1 MANEI
6 SNTPIPGQQPQTIPL
21 SKIHDLPGVFNPKPV
36 ESKLGSMI
44 LSIQNNGVMEPV
56 ILRDRG
62 DGQYQLL
69 SGYRRRV
76 ASERAGKKDIPAFVY
91 EMTMQEAIAYRK
103 AVKDN
108 PKAPIPGKLVDP
120 AKSRDGEKP
129 DMTEGKENGQMKI
142 GAVDGQDKPADKDKD
157 GEKPIEAV
165 KDADAANKDGKAK
178 DGKAPAAPSDK
189 EQVNAGKDKQP
200 DQPNAADK
208 GKDNEKPAEAVKD
221 ADAAVKDGKAK
232 DGEAPAALGDKEQTD
247 AGKDKK
253 PDQPDAADKDGEK
266 PAENKVEAE
275 HKPTVAE
282 LEAKAKAGEP
292 INLSELADAQK
303 REREA
308 AKDDPAADKGKDQK
322 QSNGRSRP
330 KSTLRPTDTEAEKL
344 KKGAAEK
351 EADAPALETAVKGSA
366 STAIKQ
372 VLEDRLDPPGKD
384 ALKSIPVPGDGES
397 IFVTL
402 HPAYLE
408 KSPLN
413 TFSVDTESENFKE
426 LCKSIELV
434 GIKDPVLA
442 RFNAEGKLEILSGQR
457 RHFAATTL
465 NRAVPTI
472 IQKID
477 DADAKILVADG
488 NLHRDKISSYDL
500 SRALRMKMEGMKQK
514 AGRRKKGYAAAE
526 LQSDAKLAQEMG
538 MSVPKLNRYIHLSE
552 AVKGV
557 CDLVDDGKLTIS
569 VASEIAYL
577 KKGTQESIMHLMDL
591 GYKPTNERIQR
602 IKRAENSGK
611 KPDEMMLRSILDDK
625 DIAPKQP
632 PQTPQQPSTETQ
644 QPSTATQAAPAVEVS
659 QPSSAPAPET
669 IPASPDV
676 STQTPGGMDAP
687 AHAEQPTTEQK
698 PETPTDGA
706 KPDNADDI
714 TKGPQ
719 ERPEETKI
727 VLKGDRLRKYFPDVN
742 MTPREIEESVYAALE
757 ERRQRQLR
765 QQQKPQLLK
774 R

>member
-1 MANEI
+1 MANET
-6 SNTPIPGQQPQTIPL
+6 SKTPTPGQQPQTIPL

-44 LSIQNNGVMEPV
+44 LSIQTSGVKEPV

-62 DGQYQLL
+62 DGEYQLL
-69 SGYRRRV
+69 SGYRRRR
-76 ASERAGKKDIPAFVY
+76 ASELAKKKDIPAFVY
-91 EMTMQEAIAYRK
+91 EMTMQEAIAYCK
-103 AVKDN
+103 AVKSN
-108 PKAPIPGKLVDP
+108 PNAPIPGKLVDP
-120 AKSRDGEKP
+120 AAKNKDAEKP
-129 DMTEGKENGQMKI
+129 T
-142 GAVDGQDKPADKDKD
+142 AD
-157 GEKPIEAV
+157 
-165 KDADAANKDGKAK
+165 KDGKAK
-178 DGKAPAAPSDK
+178 DAAPAVPGDK
-189 EQVNAGKDKQP
+189 AQNAAEGKDKPAQP
-200 DQPNAADK
+200 SADK
-208 GKDNEKPAEAVKD
+208 GKDGEKPDEEKPA
-221 ADAAVKDGKAK
+221 ADKDGKAK
-232 DGEAPAALGDKEQTD
+232 DAAPAVPGDKAQNAAE
-247 AGKDKK
+247 GKDK
-253 PDQPDAADKDGEK
+253 PAQPSADKGKDGEK
-266 PAENKVEAE
+266 PAEKKNEAE

-282 LEAKAKAGEP
+282 LEAKAKDGKP
-292 INLSELADAQK
+292 VNLSELAKAQE

-308 AKDDPAADKGKDQK
+308 
-322 QSNGRSRP
+322 
-330 KSTLRPTDTEAEKL
+330 
-344 KKGAAEK
+344 KKNAAEANK
-351 EADAPALETAVKGSA
+351 PKGTLHPANEATKQLAKAAVAKNAEAPALETAVKGSA

-384 ALKSIPVPGDGES
+384 ALKSIPVPGEGES

-402 HPAYLE
+402 HPAYLK

-442 RFNAEGKLEILSGQR
+442 RFNETGELEILSGQR
-457 RHFAATTL
+457 RHLAATML

-625 DIAPKQP
+625 DIAPKQT
-632 PQTPQQPSTETQ
+632 PQPQIPAPQQPSATAQTTPGTAP
-644 QPSTATQAAPAVEVS
+644 QPAPAAQAP

-676 STQTPGGMDAP
+676 AAHTPGGADAP
-687 AHAEQPTTEQK
+687 APTEQPTVEQK
-698 PETPTDGA
+698 PEAPAAAA
-706 KPDNADDI
+706 KPEKDDDI

-719 ERPEETKI
+719 ERPEVTKVI
-727 VLKGDRLRKYFPDVN
+727 LTGDRLRKYFPDVE
-742 MTPREIEESVYAALE
+742 MTPREIEESIYSALE
-757 ERRQRQLR
+757 ERRQRQIKE
-765 QQQKPQLLK
+765 QQKAAIFKKSTGPS